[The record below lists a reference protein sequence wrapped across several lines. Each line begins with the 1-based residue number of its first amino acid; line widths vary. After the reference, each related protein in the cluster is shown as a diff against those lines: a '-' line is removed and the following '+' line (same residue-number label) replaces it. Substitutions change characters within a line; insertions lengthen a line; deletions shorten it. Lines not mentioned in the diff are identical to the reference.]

1 MKFEDFQ
8 IDSIS
13 DLMTEDRFGWV
24 SVSITFADQETNAHA
39 SIQLEV
45 PIKYDRGSTL
55 DEVRGSAVEKARQAL
70 AAANDLLAANDLAEL
85 QRLHDEFEAS
95 LAGAVVGLR

>member
-24 SVSITFADQETNAHA
+24 SVSIIMTYTTAEAQAAH
-39 SIQLEV
+39 
-45 PIKYDRGSTL
+45 R
-55 DEVRGSAVEKARQAL
+55 
-70 AAANDLLAANDLAEL
+70 
-85 QRLHDEFEAS
+85 EA
-95 LAGAVVGLR
+95 